1 MLQNLYQAHAQW
13 ATRPA
18 DERFASLEDLLTFTQ
33 RQKQNSSETVRQLNE
48 IKLGFT
54 RDGEL
59 SMNGGGEYAYFS
71 NWAFGQ
77 ACRVIGAPASYL
89 RTLPV
94 EMARSCLQYG
104 LERSSEKSL
113 ILTRNGCT
121 TNGNPQDAY
130 VSAFTSDSYGRI
142 WDAHVVEGLIRAVEG
157 TSWRVPKARPN
168 NESANAGLYASDH
181 DMFAFLVNDENPVE
195 VGNAKLGRG
204 FFCWN
209 SETGAATFGL
219 TTFLYNYVCGNH
231 IVWGAEDVKELTII
245 HRTHAPERFYGA
257 AIPYLN
263 RFVRSKRLEATIRAT
278 ADKAI
283 ATRMGDNLNQTQD
296 WFKNQPFTKKEVT
309 GAWLSGID
317 QGEDVKTLWGMVQG
331 LTAYSRNLEFADKR
345 VNLDRRAGALL
356 QKVVTE

>member
-1 MLQNLYQAHAQW
+1 MAQNLYQAHAQW
-13 ATRPA
+13 ASRPA

-33 RQKQNSSETVRQLNE
+33 HQKQSSREAVRALNE
-48 IKLGFT
+48 IHLGFT

-59 SMNGGGEYAYFS
+59 TMNGSGEYAYFS

-94 EMARSCLQYG
+94 DMVRECLQYG

-113 ILTRNGCT
+113 VLTRQSPT
-121 TNGNPQDAY
+121 TNGNPENHY

-142 WDAHVVEGLIRAVEG
+142 WDASVAEGLIKAVEG
-157 TSWRVPKARPN
+157 TSWRVPPACPSNGSR
-168 NESANAGLYASDH
+168 NAGLYASDH

-245 HRTHAPERFYGA
+245 HRTHAPERFYSA

-263 RFVRSKRLEATIRAT
+263 RFVENRALDDRIRT
-278 ADKAI
+278 VADKAMTYQI
-283 ATRMGDNLNQTQD
+283 GPDLNRVQD
-296 WFKNQPFTKKEVT
+296 WFENQPFTKKEVT
-309 GAWLSGID
+309 SAWLTGID
-317 QGEDVKTLWGMVQG
+317 HGEDVKTLWGMVQG
-331 LTAYSRNLEFADKR
+331 LSAYARDLEFADKR
-345 VNLDRRAGALL
+345 VNLERRTGALL
-356 QKVVTE
+356 QKAVAG